1 MLEIMNFGA
10 QRRHRLNVIE
20 NEPDASVRRA
30 AHARHDT
37 EITAGPSRIS
47 WAVSM
52 SCHESLPS
60 MASNAPVQA
69 RWAHAQRAGPAPPNP
84 PPVACNRPLG
94 GASRLAMVR
103 WRNSLPRRLTA
114 RASGLERLTSIQIGG
129 SPAIVS
135 ATCDNTHEKTRD
147 GTHDQHC

>member
-20 NEPDASVRRA
+20 NEPDASVRGA
-30 AHARHDT
+30 AHARNDT

-60 MASNAPVQA
+60 MASNAPV
-69 RWAHAQRAGPAPPNP
+69 
-84 PPVACNRPLG
+84 
-94 GASRLAMVR
+94 MVR

-147 GTHDQHC
+147 GPPDQHC